1 MYLFAFASLP
11 LLLVVVDFLFSAVP
25 VSAGEPFSQI
35 STTEAADPI
44 LQQSTYQK
52 PVRLVKT
59 HSQPL
64 ATRTDVST
72 KQPIGLGMKA
82 TSSTHNRVCKGKR
95 GRAPGES
102 ASSNMT
108 SIHLRLATRERDGS
122 AASDK
127 NMLQQA
133 SPSLKQAIENIKD
146 NQTDVLHTKTE
157 YPSTSQS

>member
-1 MYLFAFASLP
+1 MYIFAFASLP

-25 VSAGEPFSQI
+25 VSAGEPFLQI

-82 TSSTHNRVCKGKR
+82 TSSTHNRG
-95 GRAPGES
+95 PGES

-133 SPSLKQAIENIKD
+133 VRGMRQVDQGGVSRVLSPVAQP
-146 NQTDVLHTKTE
+146 QTSH
-157 YPSTSQS
+157 